1 MGVAPVVDE
10 DEDEDDELEDG
21 EQDVGGG
28 AVFDDLIGEV
38 KVGERKVVRMTERN

>member
-1 MGVAPVVDE
+1 MGVAPVVD
-10 DEDEDDELEDG
+10 DDDDDDELEGG